1 MDAEK
6 NPVLLRETYRREGLS
21 LLQYVRQAE
30 PFARRV
36 DRPLAEK
43 VRTMAEEEGRF
54 LEALAGEIADA
65 KLVVP
70 SLGGF
75 PSEYA
80 NYNFFD
86 VRKLVPLLIVD
97 QERLISVLSAET
109 SEEDASSE
117 ELTSRLLRE
126 KQRHLEEL
134 KALAV

>member
-1 MDAEK
+1 
-6 NPVLLRETYRREGLS
+6 
-21 LLQYVRQAE
+21 
-30 PFARRV
+30 
-36 DRPLAEK
+36 
-43 VRTMAEEEGRF
+43 MAEEEGRF